1 MLENT
6 ANLEKQRGGEEK
18 EADIYIGLDRE
29 KEDAVAVLE
38 ISIGQQYSQ
47 HHLKGKVFYWCW
59 TRFVFI
65 CCISVWCCF
74 QRGGRGCS
82 DGTSARRVGQRRE
95 TRRLGNVQCR
105 EVTKQEEQIR
115 QLLI

>member
-38 ISIGQQYSQ
+38 ISIG
-47 HHLKGKVFYWCW
+47 
-59 TRFVFI
+59 
-65 CCISVWCCF
+65 
-74 QRGGRGCS
+74 
-82 DGTSARRVGQRRE
+82 
-95 TRRLGNVQCR
+95 
-105 EVTKQEEQIR
+105 
-115 QLLI
+115 